1 MGEMKLAFGKFQVVF
16 AASGELQVTFAFGE
30 LQVTFHSDNHLIT
43 KSLNI

>member
-1 MGEMKLAFGKFQVVF
+1 MKLAFGKFQVVF

-43 KSLNI
+43 KSINI

>member
-1 MGEMKLAFGKFQVVF
+1 MKLAFGKFQVVF